1 MNYIKQM
8 NAFHLKIDL
17 EPISIQ
23 ARSLWLTLIDINNKL
38 LWRKTFT
45 VAASKLQD
53 KSGLSASS
61 FKRARIELEENGFIQ
76 VTSQGGNQAAV
87 YHVVQLYADT
97 SSEMEPHEEKVDYTP
112 DQKLSHKLSPLIKH
126 KQKTKIKEKQEE
138 EAATGAKLFY
148 FDNFG
153 EPNTYIT
160 EELIYWI
167 NDVGDALVIQAMKRS
182 LEQGKSHWGYVKAI
196 LHAWRNKG
204 IEDVAA
210 AKEEENN
217 YRVRKE
223 VKEQKTNLFDQLR
236 QEQIPD
242 WFIENKRE
250 QAEMAAQKRERTPE
264 EHLET
269 KEEQRE
275 ELERLLARFS

>member
-8 NAFHLKIDL
+8 NAFHSKIDL
-17 EPISIQ
+17 EPISVQ

-38 LWRKTFT
+38 IWRETFT

-53 KSGLSASS
+53 KAGLSVSS

-76 VTSQGGNQAAV
+76 VTSRGGNQAAV
-87 YHVVQLYADT
+87 YHVVQLYADAA
-97 SSEMEPHEEKVDYTP
+97 SEMEPHEEKVDYNP
-112 DQKLSHKLSPLIKH
+112 DQKRSHKLSPLIKH
-126 KQKTKIKEKQEE
+126 KQKTKTKEKQEE
-138 EAATGAKLFY
+138 AAATGAKLFY

-153 EPNTYIT
+153 KPNTYIT

-167 NDVGDALVIQAMKRS
+167 NDVGDALVIQAMKRT

-204 IEDVAA
+204 VGDVAA

-223 VKEQKTNLFDQLR
+223 EKEKKTNLFDELR
-236 QEQIPD
+236 KEEIPD
-242 WFIENKRE
+242 WFIEHKKEQAKKVALKRE
-250 QAEMAAQKRERTPE
+250 GIPE
-264 EHLET
+264 KYLET
-269 KEEQRE
+269 EEEQRE